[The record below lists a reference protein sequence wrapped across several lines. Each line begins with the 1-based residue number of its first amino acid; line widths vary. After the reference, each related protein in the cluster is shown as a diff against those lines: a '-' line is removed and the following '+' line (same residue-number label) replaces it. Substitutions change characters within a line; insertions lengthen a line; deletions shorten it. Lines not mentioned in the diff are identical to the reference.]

1 VTRAVFSSVVALLL
15 LSVSA
20 VWAEVVNDLHSAE
33 VPVVDRTQ
41 PALNSA
47 SRDGLAQVLVKVS
60 GSSDVLSNPAI
71 QSALPQA
78 RSYVQQYAY
87 AVGRDNTLLAK
98 FEFNDTV
105 IAGLLRNAGAPLW
118 TANRP
123 PVLAWVVIETSGGR
137 QFLGQDTDPVLVDE
151 LRAAFFRRGV
161 PVQLP
166 LFDLADSAALS
177 TSVAWQ
183 QDTDALKAASARY
196 GVGDI
201 LAGRVVVLT
210 TGSWAGDWAYLGERN
225 RIDRS
230 ISANSSED
238 FLQAGVDVLAEDM
251 ASRYAVLPSGVAT
264 GGIVMSVSGVTSYA
278 DYAGIVSW
286 LEGLELIE
294 HANVELI
301 TGDQVQLRLVAQAD
315 SAQLAS
321 IIELNDKLVP
331 LPVPQRDGELAY
343 RWQK

>member
-1 VTRAVFSSVVALLL
+1 MTRAVFPIVVALLL
-15 LSVSA
+15 LPIFGVQ
-20 VWAEVVNDLHSAE
+20 AEVVNDLHSAE
-33 VPVVDRTQ
+33 VPVADRSQ
-41 PALNSA
+41 AALNSA

-60 GSSDVLSNPAI
+60 GSTDVLSYPAI
-71 QSALPQA
+71 KSAMPQA

-87 AVGRDNTLLAK
+87 AVGRDNTLMAK

-123 PVLAWVVIETSGGR
+123 PVLAWVVVETPTGR
-137 QFLGQDTDPVLVDE
+137 QFLGPDTDPDLTEE

-177 TSVAWQ
+177 TSLAWQ

-196 GVGDI
+196 GVDDI

-230 ISANSSED
+230 ISANSAED
-238 FLQAGVDVLAEDM
+238 FLQAGVNTVAEDM
-251 ASRYAVLPSGVAT
+251 ASRYAVSPSGVSAV
-264 GGIVMSVSGVTSYA
+264 GIVMSVSGVNSYA
-278 DYAGIVSW
+278 DYAGVVSW

-301 TGDQVQLRLVAQAD
+301 SGDQMQLRLVAQAD

>member
-1 VTRAVFSSVVALLL
+1 VTRAVFPIVVALLL
-15 LSVSA
+15 LPIFGVQ
-20 VWAEVVNDLHSAE
+20 AEVVNDLHSAE
-33 VPVVDRTQ
+33 VPVADRSQ
-41 PALNSA
+41 AALNSA

-60 GSSDVLSNPAI
+60 GSTDVLSYPAI
-71 QSALPQA
+71 KSAMPQA

-87 AVGRDNTLLAK
+87 AVGRDNTLMAK

-123 PVLAWVVIETSGGR
+123 PVLAWVVVETPAGR
-137 QFLGQDTDPVLVDE
+137 QFLGPDTDPDLTEE

-177 TSVAWQ
+177 TSLAWQ

-196 GVGDI
+196 GVDDI

-230 ISANSSED
+230 ISANSAED
-238 FLQAGVDVLAEDM
+238 FLQAGVNTVAEDM
-251 ASRYAVLPSGVAT
+251 ASRYAVSPSGVSAV
-264 GGIVMSVSGVTSYA
+264 GIVMSVSGVNSYA
-278 DYAGIVSW
+278 DYAGVVSW

-301 TGDQVQLRLVAQAD
+301 SGDQMQLRLVAQAD

-343 RWQK
+343 RWQE

>member
-1 VTRAVFSSVVALLL
+1 MTRAVFPIVVALLL
-15 LSVSA
+15 LPIFGVQ
-20 VWAEVVNDLHSAE
+20 AEVVNDLHSAE
-33 VPVVDRTQ
+33 VPVADRSQ
-41 PALNSA
+41 AALNSA

-60 GSSDVLSNPAI
+60 GSTDVLSYPAI
-71 QSALPQA
+71 KSAMPQA

-87 AVGRDNTLLAK
+87 AVGRDNTLMAK

-123 PVLAWVVIETSGGR
+123 PVLAWVVVETPTGR
-137 QFLGQDTDPVLVDE
+137 QFLGPDTDPDLTEE

-177 TSVAWQ
+177 TSLAWQ

-196 GVGDI
+196 GVDDI

-230 ISANSSED
+230 ISANSAED
-238 FLQAGVDVLAEDM
+238 FLQAGVNTVAEDM
-251 ASRYAVLPSGVAT
+251 ASRYAVSPSGVSAV
-264 GGIVMSVSGVTSYA
+264 GIVMSVSGVNSYA
-278 DYAGIVSW
+278 DYAGVVSW

-301 TGDQVQLRLVAQAD
+301 SGDQMQLRLVAQAD

-343 RWQK
+343 RWQE